1 MLTLKNSILFCV
13 ECGKNEMKSLFKS
26 TERDVKWSH
35 GSQKASFGSLE
46 HLDEV
51 YYDNTLISDG
61 FPLEHVRKKI
71 LSLIVVVEG
80 HLSLKMRKLLSFR
93 RLSMHS
99 P

>member
-26 TERDVKWSH
+26 TERDGKWSH

-71 LSLIVVVEG
+71 LSLMVVEG

>member
-51 YYDNTLISDG
+51 YYYYDNAIISDG
-61 FPLEHVRKKI
+61 ACKKEDI
-71 LSLIVVVEG
+71 I
-80 HLSLKMRKLLSFR
+80 SFGC
-93 RLSMHS
+93 
-99 P
+99 

>member
-1 MLTLKNSILFCV
+1 MGAKKPL
-13 ECGKNEMKSLFKS
+13 
-26 TERDVKWSH
+26 
-35 GSQKASFGSLE
+35 LE

-51 YYDNTLISDG
+51 YYDNTIISDG

-71 LSLIVVVEG
+71 LSLMVVEG

>member
-35 GSQKASFGSLE
+35 GSQKASFGSLG
-46 HLDEV
+46 HLYEV
-51 YYDNTLISDG
+51 YYDNTIISDG

-71 LSLIVVVEG
+71 LSLMVVEG